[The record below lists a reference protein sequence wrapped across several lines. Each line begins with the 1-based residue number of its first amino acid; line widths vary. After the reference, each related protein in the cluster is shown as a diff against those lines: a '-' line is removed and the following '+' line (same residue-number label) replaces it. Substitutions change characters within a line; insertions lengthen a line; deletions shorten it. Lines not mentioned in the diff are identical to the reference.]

1 MPHYYR
7 QVTPIATV
15 RKMLKT
21 RCAALFVAALGLHV
35 TPLLAESRIGNTALT
50 KNDVSQIAA
59 TQAKPIALGDD
70 VFMNEQVKTGVDSAA
85 KFVFSDQTNLALGPT
100 SLVKLDRFVYKGD
113 TSYAKATVNFAAGA
127 FRFTTGG
134 SDKGAYQ
141 LKTSTATIGVRGTI
155 FELSVV
161 RGVTNLTLIEGE
173 VVICPRANFDGDP
186 RKLSKA
192 KLAQFHCQDL
202 TQANQTARVTARRA
216 ALSPTP
222 VNFAG
227 NFCAG
232 GGGLCSVTS
241 TVATTE
247 PIGNVPLDPNNPA
260 LCYANP
266 DPD

>member
-1 MPHYYR
+1 MPHCSR
-7 QVTPIATV
+7 QTVQIASA
-15 RKMLKT
+15 RKTSNARSLALI
-21 RCAALFVAALGLHV
+21 AAGLALSG
-35 TPLLAESRIGNTALT
+35 TPLRAESRIGNTALA
-50 KNDVSQIAA
+50 KNEVSQIAA
-59 TQAKPIALGDD
+59 SQAKPISLGDD
-70 VFMNEQVKTGVDSAA
+70 VFMNEQVKTGLDSAA

-155 FELSVV
+155 FELSVA
-161 RGVTNLTLIEGE
+161 RGVTNLTLVEGE

-192 KLAQFHCQDL
+192 KLGQFHCQDL
-202 TQANQTARVTARRA
+202 TQPNQTARVTARKA
-216 ALSPTP
+216 ALSSTP

-232 GGGLCSVTS
+232 GGGLCSVSS
-241 TVATTE
+241 TVATAE
-247 PIGNVPLDPNNPA
+247 PVGNAPLDPNNPA